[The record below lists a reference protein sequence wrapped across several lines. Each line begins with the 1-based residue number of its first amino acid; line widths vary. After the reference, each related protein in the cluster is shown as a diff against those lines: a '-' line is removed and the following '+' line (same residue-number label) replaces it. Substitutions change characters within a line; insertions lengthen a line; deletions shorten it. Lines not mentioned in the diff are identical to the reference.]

1 MDTWNTRNRGSHH
14 PHRSGSRRG
23 RTMERNAV
31 YVRIAI
37 PLLLLLLLARL
48 AWRAEHSIGH
58 PASSAASDYLGGPLA
73 PIAPPDPPWH
83 REFADTL
90 TEAVSDAEAGN
101 ITAAEVAVDRG
112 EAIVTAARLESSN
125 AQPQFFT
132 DAIAGL
138 DQVMQQ
144 RPQDQHLFDHVAQ
157 ARISLAEFRS
167 SVQSGRSPENAPAAF
182 PDAKLAQDV
191 PRATGGNQ
199 DSQVSANA
207 SELKPVRIA
216 APRSIAA
223 HETLDP
229 RSLGGNYLDA
239 TLIPGTAEV
248 LLAPASRSLE
258 DSIRVENVTI
268 AGAAQTLDGIH
279 WRNVTFI
286 ATRLRYE
293 SGDLD
298 LQNVRFVRCRFGF
311 PTDARGVRLA
321 NAIALGQ
328 SSITIQ

>member
-1 MDTWNTRNRGSHH
+1 
-14 PHRSGSRRG
+14 
-23 RTMERNAV
+23 MERNAI

-37 PLLLLLLLARL
+37 PLVLLLLLGRL
-48 AWRAEHSIGH
+48 AWRGEHSVGH
-58 PASSAASDYLGGPLA
+58 PASNAASDYIGGPLA
-73 PIAPPDPPWH
+73 PVAPPEPPWH
-83 REFADTL
+83 RDFADSL
-90 TEAVSDAEAGN
+90 AEAVTDATEGN

-112 EAIVTAARLESSN
+112 EAIVTAARLESSS

-138 DQVMQQ
+138 DQVLQQ
-144 RPQDQHLFDHVAQ
+144 RPQDQHLFDHVTQ
-157 ARISLAEFRS
+157 ARIALAELRS
-167 SVQSGRSPENAPAAF
+167 SVQSGRSPENAPAAL

-191 PRATGGNQ
+191 PGASGGNQ
-199 DSQVSANA
+199 NSQVAPND

-216 APRSIAA
+216 GPRSIAA

-229 RSLGGNYLDA
+229 HSLGGNYLDA
-239 TLIPGTAEV
+239 TLIPGAAEV
-248 LLAPASRSLE
+248 LLAPASRSFE
-258 DSIRVENVTI
+258 DSIRVENVAI

-298 LQNVRFVRCRFGF
+298 LQNVRFVRCRFSF
-311 PTDARGVRLA
+311 SADARGARLA
-321 NAIALGQ
+321 NAIALDQ
-328 SSITIQ
+328 SSITIP